1 MCVFA
6 AAHCVYDEVDNK
18 LNNARNYAV
27 AAGKH
32 YRDWNVREEYAQ
44 KSSVESIRSG
54 GRYMGARG
62 NFADDIALLK
72 LKTPLELTTLVKPV
86 CMDWDN
92 EYEREQLQV
101 GQVGKVTL
109 I

>member
-1 MCVFA
+1 M
-6 AAHCVYDEVDNK
+6 
-18 LNNARNYAV
+18 

-32 YRDWNVREEYAQ
+32 YRDWNAREKYAQ
-44 KSSVESIRSG
+44 KSSVESIRLG

-62 NFADDIALLK
+62 NFADDVALLK
-72 LKTPLELTTLVKPV
+72 LKTPFELTTLVKPV
-86 CMDWDN
+86 CMDWNN